1 METRTKK
8 LQFKRII
15 IITLLFLS
23 AGAVIFTQQSET
35 VQNRIYKID
44 GYNYLSANEFANS
57 QHIRS
62 EFYEHNLK
70 LVLRF
75 PNKKAVL
82 SADCSFIKV
91 QDVIYQLPAP
101 VIYDGNDFYVPA
113 LSFSRILNLEN
124 LTEVTVDIRKE
135 RVTASSPD
143 YNIYDLNVGNR
154 TNGSIITI
162 RTSRKFNRDEVA
174 ISFNQA
180 GWMSLTVLGGKV
192 DSINVVESDIQNP
205 IRRLNC
211 VQRDESAQL
220 SFLLQYAI
228 DDYEISFEDKAI
240 IISLRT
246 DIVETARKIRDMRNK
261 WMLDTIV
268 IDAGHG
274 GKDPGAIG
282 ICNLQEKTVA
292 LDIAKKVGRLIEK
305 NMGVKVI
312 YTREEDRFIP
322 LWKRTKIANESGG
335 KLFISIHANTSAKS
349 SRARGFETYL
359 LRPGKTQDAIDVAK
373 IENSVIALEDDP
385 DDITRY
391 SDENIILA
399 TMAQSAF
406 MKESEFLAAEIQ
418 KQLKKKLS
426 SKNRGVKQA
435 GFHVLVGAS
444 MPNVLIEVGFL
455 SNKQDCHELG
465 RASSRSKIADAI
477 YSAIV
482 IFKDKYESTI
492 IGENH

>member
-1 METRTKK
+1 M
-8 LQFKRII
+8 RIKQI
-15 IITLLFLS
+15 INMALIPLV
-23 AGAVIFTQQSET
+23 AVSIILTQQSGT
-35 VQNRIYKID
+35 IQNRIYKID
-44 GYNYLSANEFANS
+44 GFNYLSANEFASS
-57 QHIRS
+57 QHIRT
-62 EFYEHNLK
+62 EFYDHNQK

-75 PNKKAVL
+75 PKKKTVL
-82 SADCSFIKV
+82 SADCSFLKV

-101 VIYDGNDFYVPA
+101 VIYDGSDFYVPA
-113 LSFSRILNLEN
+113 LTFSRILNLEN
-124 LTEVTVDIRKE
+124 LTEVTVDINRE
-135 RVTASSPD
+135 QVTTRSPD
-143 YNIYDLNVGNR
+143 YNIYGVSVGNR
-154 TNGSIITI
+154 TNGSIVTI
-162 RTSRKFNRDEVA
+162 QTSRKFSNDDVA

-192 DSINVVESDIQNP
+192 DSINVVESKIQNP

-228 DDYEISFEDKAI
+228 DDYEISFDDTAI
-240 IISLRT
+240 VISLRT
-246 DIVETARKIRDMRNK
+246 DIVETARKIKDMRNK

-282 ICNLQEKTVA
+282 VCNLQEKTVA
-292 LDIAKKVGRLIEK
+292 LDIAKKLGRLIEK
-305 NMGVKVI
+305 NMGTKVV

-322 LWKRTKIANESGG
+322 LWKRTRIANESGG

-373 IENSVIALEDDP
+373 LENSVIALEDDP
-385 DDITRY
+385 QDQARY

-418 KQLKKKLS
+418 KQLNKKLS

-455 SNKQDCHELG
+455 SNKRDCRELG
-465 RASSRSKIADAI
+465 KASSRNKIAQAI

-492 IGENH
+492 IGENQ